1 MSVGRVKVVFKD
13 SVDLRTM
20 DMFATVLEIFG
31 ALYRTQAARSIV
43 VMPSNP
49 RSARNLEVQLAEW
62 EKEGTVESWDSVV
75 T

>member
-1 MSVGRVKVVFKD
+1 MEAGRVKIVFRE

-31 ALYRTQAARSIV
+31 SLYRTQAARALV

-62 EKEGTVESWDSVV
+62 EKEGAVESWNRAV
-75 T
+75 

>member
-1 MSVGRVKVVFKD
+1 MGAGRVKVFFKD
-13 SVDLRTM
+13 SVDLRTV

-31 ALYRTQAARSIV
+31 ALYRTQAARAIV

-62 EKEGTVESWDSVV
+62 EKEGTVESWERAA
-75 T
+75 

>member
-1 MSVGRVKVVFKD
+1 MEAGRVKIVFKE

-31 ALYRTQAARSIV
+31 PLYRTQAARALV

-62 EKEGTVESWDSVV
+62 QKEGAVESWNRAV
-75 T
+75 

>member
-1 MSVGRVKVVFKD
+1 MEAGRVKIVFRE

-31 ALYRTQAARSIV
+31 SLYRTQAARSLV

-62 EKEGTVESWDSVV
+62 EKEGAVESWNRAA
-75 T
+75 